1 MATSDRKIQLRIRSI
16 KGTQQIT
23 RAMKLVSTAKLQKI
37 RAIAQSNTP
46 YFQAVYQT
54 MCSILRLLTG
64 DDVLNGPMLQS
75 GKSAYLVITSDRGL
89 AGGYNANV
97 CKLLERSMGSKE
109 DALILTVGRR
119 GREYFSRRGFTL
131 GQHFETPAEVPEYS
145 GVRQIQDAVMD
156 LYRSGTVKEIY
167 VAYTSFQNTLSQTAT
182 LMKLFPLQ
190 REDFMGGEDEQESK
204 HGTMPHVLMNF
215 EPGPEAVLANIIPR
229 YMGGILYGVLVESS
243 ASEQGARMT
252 AMDSATENA
261 QDICDKLTLQYNRAR
276 QGHITQGDNGD
287 IVNGASRVGRLKTN
301 RNGAEAPERR
311 LRWPIQKLEKKSMA
325 SFSRLSGLYWIL
337 NLVQTICLL

>member
-1 MATSDRKIQLRIRSI
+1 MATTREIQLRIRSI

-23 RAMKLVSTAKLQKI
+23 RARKLVSTAKLQKI

-54 MCSILRLLTG
+54 MRSILALTG
-64 DDVLNGPMLQS
+64 DDVLNGAMPQS

-97 CKLLERSMGSKE
+97 CKLLERSIGSKE

-119 GREYFSRRGFTL
+119 GREYFSRRGFAL

-145 GVRQIQDAVMD
+145 DVRQIQSAVMD
-156 LYRSGTVKEIY
+156 LYRGGTAKEIY
-167 VAYTSFQNTLSQTAT
+167 VAYTSFHNTLSQTAT

-190 REDFMGGEDEQESK
+190 KEDFAGGEGEQENK
-204 HGTMPHVLMNF
+204 PHVLMNF
-215 EPGPEAVLANIIPR
+215 EPGPEAVLADIIPR
-229 YMGGILYGVLVESS
+229 YIGGILYGVLAESS

-276 QGHITQGDNGD
+276 QGHITQEITE
-287 IVNGASRVGRLKTN
+287 IVNGAS
-301 RNGAEAPERR
+301 A
-311 LRWPIQKLEKKSMA
+311 LE
-325 SFSRLSGLYWIL
+325 G
-337 NLVQTICLL
+337 

>member
-1 MATSDRKIQLRIRSI
+1 
-16 KGTQQIT
+16 
-23 RAMKLVSTAKLQKI
+23 
-37 RAIAQSNTP
+37 
-46 YFQAVYQT
+46 
-54 MCSILRLLTG
+54 
-64 DDVLNGPMLQS
+64 
-75 GKSAYLVITSDRGL
+75 
-89 AGGYNANV
+89 
-97 CKLLERSMGSKE
+97 
-109 DALILTVGRR
+109 
-119 GREYFSRRGFTL
+119 
-131 GQHFETPAEVPEYS
+131 
-145 GVRQIQDAVMD
+145 MD

-276 QGHITQGDNGD
+276 QGHITQEITE
-287 IVNGASRVGRLKTN
+287 IVHGASRSWKAKTN
-301 RNGAEAPERR
+301 QTAAEAPERR

>member
-1 MATSDRKIQLRIRSI
+1 
-16 KGTQQIT
+16 
-23 RAMKLVSTAKLQKI
+23 
-37 RAIAQSNTP
+37 
-46 YFQAVYQT
+46 
-54 MCSILRLLTG
+54 
-64 DDVLNGPMLQS
+64 
-75 GKSAYLVITSDRGL
+75 
-89 AGGYNANV
+89 
-97 CKLLERSMGSKE
+97 MGSKE

-190 REDFMGGEDEQESK
+190 RESK

-276 QGHITQGDNGD
+276 QGHITQEITE
-287 IVNGASRVGRLKTN
+287 IVNGAS
-301 RNGAEAPERR
+301 A
-311 LRWPIQKLEKKSMA
+311 LE
-325 SFSRLSGLYWIL
+325 G
-337 NLVQTICLL
+337 

>member
-1 MATSDRKIQLRIRSI
+1 MATTREIQLRIRSI

-54 MCSILRLLTG
+54 MCSILALTG

-276 QGHITQGDNGD
+276 QGHITQEITE
-287 IVNGASRVGRLKTN
+287 IVNGAS
-301 RNGAEAPERR
+301 A
-311 LRWPIQKLEKKSMA
+311 LE
-325 SFSRLSGLYWIL
+325 G
-337 NLVQTICLL
+337 